1 MLIDTHCHLTYDEL
15 RPQVDAVLQRARD
28 ACVSH
33 CITVGTT
40 PADAVRALALAAGQ
54 SGVFVAAGVHP
65 HHAAEVSDADIAQLA
80 DLHAGRREAADS
92 DVPIVAVGEAGLDFH
107 YDFAPPDV
115 QERVFRAQLRL
126 ACETGRPV
134 IIHARQAELRVCEVL
149 SDFPDLRGRAVFHC
163 FSGDSEL
170 ASRILDAGHWIS
182 FTGVATFRNGEGVRS
197 AARLCPADRIMV
209 ETDAPFLSPEPVRK
223 IRPCEPAFVAHTA
236 RRIAEERG
244 SGYEQFC
251 ELTTANAVR
260 FFGLPIGIG
269 GRSSIGRSEPGITT

>member
-15 RPQVDAVLQRARD
+15 RPQVDAVLERARQ
-28 ACVSH
+28 AGVTR

-40 PADAVRALALAAGQ
+40 PADAARALALAAGRA
-54 SGVFVAAGVHP
+54 GVFVAAGVHP
-65 HHAAEVSDADIAQLA
+65 HHAAEVSDADLA
-80 DLHAGRREAADS
+80 YLSDLHAGKREAADF
-92 DVPIVAVGEAGLDFH
+92 DAPIVAVGEAGLDFH

-126 ACETGRPV
+126 ASEIGRPV
-134 IIHARQAELRVCEVL
+134 IIHARQAERRVCEIL
-149 SDFPDLRGRAVFHC
+149 ADYRELRGRAVFHC
-163 FSGDSEL
+163 FSGDSDL
-170 ASRILDAGHWIS
+170 AAHILDAGHWIS
-182 FTGVATFRNGEGVRS
+182 FTGVATFRNGDGVRA

-209 ETDAPFLSPEPVRK
+209 ETDAPFLSPEPLRK

-244 SGYEQFC
+244 SGFEEFC

-260 FFGLPIGIG
+260 FFGLPIETSGRRAVGPSDSGI
-269 GRSSIGRSEPGITT
+269 SA